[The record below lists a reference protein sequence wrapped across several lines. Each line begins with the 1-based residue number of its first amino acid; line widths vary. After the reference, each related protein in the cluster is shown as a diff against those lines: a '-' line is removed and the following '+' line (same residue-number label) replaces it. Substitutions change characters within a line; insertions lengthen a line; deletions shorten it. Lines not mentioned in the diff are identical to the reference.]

1 MLWMLYCNSVTLST
15 KGPIPSSYLFL
26 ELLVDLVT
34 IRTTSLLR
42 IIIDPI
48 PKYTVVCFR
57 VLVASPLRRLY
68 DRANVP
74 NISFGWPNLVII
86 KIL

>member
-1 MLWMLYCNSVTLST
+1 MLYCNSVTLSA

-26 ELLVDLVT
+26 ELLVDLVA

-48 PKYTVVCFR
+48 PKYTVVCFG
-57 VLVASPLRRLY
+57 VFVARSLRRLY

-74 NISFGWPNLVII
+74 NISFGRPNLVII